1 MELERAGIRALLFR
15 ERTLKPSHS
24 DRIVELLS
32 KAIEQ
37 FRAFR
42 SPRAQ
47 SHLSVQM
54 AEELM
59 AAQKYRQALDLL
71 KPIVDQYRRQG
82 WSVLLNAALSLSMK
96 CAFLTA
102 SVEDYVAFGLELA
115 KKSDKKSSTKEEE
128 DEKLRIFSNIS
139 KIFAANGQ
147 IPSAEPGK
155 ASSMLEIGV
164 VLSRCQ
170 T

>member
-1 MELERAGIRALLFR
+1 M
-15 ERTLKPSHS
+15 
-24 DRIVELLS
+24 ELLS
-32 KAIEQ
+32 KAIGQ
-37 FRAFR
+37 FATFK

-54 AEELM
+54 AEEMM

-71 KPIVDQYRRQG
+71 KPIVEQYRRQG
-82 WSVLLNAALSLSMK
+82 WKILLNAALSLSMK

-115 KKSDKKSSTKEEE
+115 KRSDKKGPAATKEEE
-128 DEKLRIFSNIS
+128 EEKHRILLNIS
-139 KIFAANGQ
+139 KIFMTNGQ

-155 ASSMLEIGV
+155 IFQGF
-164 VLSRCQ
+164 
-170 T
+170 